1 MKVVN
6 PLKVQATTKDEL
18 VLSFTISFHE
28 TQFNITLSENEVDDL
43 RQDFERFL
51 ERN

>member
-1 MKVVN
+1 LTKIRKRTREGKSLQMKVVN
-6 PLKVQATTKDEL
+6 PLKVQATT
-18 VLSFTISFHE
+18 
-28 TQFNITLSENEVDDL
+28 NEVDDL